1 MLGVTF
7 FGLFLTPVFYVTI
20 KWITGRFGRRGPP
33 ESGMRPILRVEPIDA
48 GRDGGEGHM
57 AEAAPAPV

>member
-20 KWITGRFGRRGPP
+20 RGITRRLRPARRAVEVQP
-33 ESGMRPILRVEPIDA
+33 SG
-48 GRDGGEGHM
+48 G
-57 AEAAPAPV
+57 AE